1 LPNAQQRD
9 GLDFT
14 LHPADH
20 LVGMW
25 RDEELFLVLTQE
37 EAWELMSRCLNS
49 VDPDNDVS
57 KVVLRKLARIL
68 QCAQLETKDADK
80 AA

>member
-1 LPNAQQRD
+1 
-9 GLDFT
+9 
-14 LHPADH
+14 
-20 LVGMW
+20 MW
-25 RDEELFLVLTQE
+25 REEELFLVLTQE

-57 KVVLRKLARIL
+57 RNVLRKLARIL
-68 QCAQLETKDADK
+68 QCAQMETDQR

>member
-1 LPNAQQRD
+1 MTAWYFERAGNRPRFAEN
-9 GLDFT
+9 
-14 LHPADH
+14 HY
-20 LVGMW
+20 GMW

-49 VDPDNDVS
+49 VDPDNEVS
-57 KVVLRKLARIL
+57 KNVLRKLARIL
-68 QCAQLETKDADK
+68 QCAQLEPKDEK

>member
-1 LPNAQQRD
+1 MPNIS
-9 GLDFT
+9 F
-14 LHPADH
+14 
-20 LVGMW
+20 GMW

-49 VDPDNDVS
+49 AEPDNETS
-57 KVVLRKLARIL
+57 RAVLRKLARIL
-68 QCAQLETKDADK
+68 QCAQMDPATDQR

>member
-1 LPNAQQRD
+1 MTAWYFERAGNRVGFAENLY
-9 GLDFT
+9 
-14 LHPADH
+14 
-20 LVGMW
+20 GMW

-49 VDPDNDVS
+49 VDPDNEVS
-57 KVVLRKLARIL
+57 KNVLRKLARIL
-68 QCAQLETKDADK
+68 QCAQLEPKDEK